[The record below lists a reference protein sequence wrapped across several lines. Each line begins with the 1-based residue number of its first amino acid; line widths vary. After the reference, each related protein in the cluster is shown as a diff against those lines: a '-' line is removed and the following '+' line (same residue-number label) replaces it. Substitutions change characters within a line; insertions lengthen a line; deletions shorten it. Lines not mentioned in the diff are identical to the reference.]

1 LESSRDEL
9 LRVGNKAE
17 QTMLLDY
24 FSGVKDLSDSLWK
37 QLSVNLK
44 RAINIAQRDSTLLV
58 TSLRI
63 IEREEKADAVALMV
77 SNRPYPPFMSMSKC

>member
-1 LESSRDEL
+1 
-9 LRVGNKAE
+9 
-17 QTMLLDY
+17 MLLDY

-44 RAINIAQRDSTLLV
+44 RAINIAQRDSTVLV

-63 IEREEKADAVALMV
+63 IEREEKADALASLVHIISYFFV
-77 SNRPYPPFMSMSKC
+77 